1 MKKFL
6 ATLAALALAVS
17 AFADEGMW
25 LLPLIQ
31 KMNGKAMKEAG
42 LKLSPED
49 IYSINGSYLKDD
61 IVQFGGA

>member
-6 ATLAALALAVS
+6 ATIAALVMTVS
-17 AFADEGMW
+17 ALADEGMW

-42 LKLSPED
+42 LKLSPKD
-49 IYSINGSYLKDD
+49 IYNINGSSLKDA
-61 IVQFGGA
+61 IV